1 MGENLYWAFSLGA
14 LLIAALYYTLW
25 PKPLNS
31 AHAAA
36 RPIILRWLLRWGHSV
51 VWVLLAL
58 FFMGKTGFWSGSM
71 AIWQPFGIAALCLYG
86 LFLLAIFIDR
96 NYIAKQFRR

>member
-36 RPIILRWLLRWGHSV
+36 RPLILRWLLRWGHSV

-58 FFMGKTGFWSGSM
+58 FFMGKTGRLGQPAEFWQLVGLSAFCSYGV
-71 AIWQPFGIAALCLYG
+71 FLAACFY
-86 LFLLAIFIDR
+86 DR
-96 NYIAKQFRR
+96 NRLKPR